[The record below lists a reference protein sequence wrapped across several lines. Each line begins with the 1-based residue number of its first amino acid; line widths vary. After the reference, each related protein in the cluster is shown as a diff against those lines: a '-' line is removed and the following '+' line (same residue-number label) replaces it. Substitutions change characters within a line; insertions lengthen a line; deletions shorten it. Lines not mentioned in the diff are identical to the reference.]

1 MGRSKHTE
9 VQIIAPLKR
18 VEAGRA
24 ADIIIWPGDEK
35 AYGKVLADDPLGR

>member
-18 VEAGRA
+18 VEAGR